1 MTRWWTGLDPG
12 SLLAILALAT
22 YLTTAG
28 GHAYSTDGTF
38 AYEMAKSAVLD
49 PEHQYWGRFRSAF
62 ARWGVG
68 MPAFAQPFV
77 LGGAA
82 LGTLAPERDDI
93 VVDGRRLRVET
104 WPEVRAGQ
112 VSAFPLPGAVARGD
126 LVRSI
131 TVVSSL
137 ANAPTVAPWSPGTQS
152 VSNDAPTSASFAAS
166 SMAGGCAYVLPVA
179 AMALLSV
186 IYVTAPT
193 ARTVAAG
200 DRVPDAEA
208 FAIAQK
214 HCVMCHAKAPSHPA
228 FNTPPKN
235 VTLEGVADMKRYSA
249 LILQQTVQN
258 RAMPLGNQTG
268 MTEDERDKLGRWVA
282 GLK

>member
-93 VVDGRRLRVET
+93 VISGKCDATCTVLKHVSHIGRVGKVQQQQHVEYGGA
-104 WPEVRAGQ
+104 EGHA
-112 VSAFPLPGAVARGD
+112 LPTPPDA
-126 LVRSI
+126 I
-131 TVVSSL
+131 
-137 ANAPTVAPWSPGTQS
+137 S
-152 VSNDAPTSASFAAS
+152 VSLQRFA
-166 SMAGGCAYVLPVA
+166 
-179 AMALLSV
+179 
-186 IYVTAPT
+186 
-193 ARTVAAG
+193 
-200 DRVPDAEA
+200 
-208 FAIAQK
+208 
-214 HCVMCHAKAPSHPA
+214 
-228 FNTPPKN
+228 
-235 VTLEGVADMKRYSA
+235 
-249 LILQQTVQN
+249 
-258 RAMPLGNQTG
+258 
-268 MTEDERDKLGRWVA
+268 
-282 GLK
+282 

>member
-93 VVDGRRLRVET
+93 VVDGRRLRV
-104 WPEVRAGQ
+104 
-112 VSAFPLPGAVARGD
+112 
-126 LVRSI
+126 
-131 TVVSSL
+131 
-137 ANAPTVAPWSPGTQS
+137 
-152 VSNDAPTSASFAAS
+152 
-166 SMAGGCAYVLPVA
+166 
-179 AMALLSV
+179 
-186 IYVTAPT
+186 
-193 ARTVAAG
+193 
-200 DRVPDAEA
+200 
-208 FAIAQK
+208 
-214 HCVMCHAKAPSHPA
+214 
-228 FNTPPKN
+228 
-235 VTLEGVADMKRYSA
+235 
-249 LILQQTVQN
+249 
-258 RAMPLGNQTG
+258 
-268 MTEDERDKLGRWVA
+268 
-282 GLK
+282 